1 MFRNK
6 IKNEFLAYFLMIYIE
21 RKLAEN
27 IDLDSIIDEFYS
39 TRYRRIQ
46 LWYCNLFVFFFI
58 LYTLNLN

>member
-21 RKLAEN
+21 RKLTEN

-39 TRYRRIQ
+39 TGHRRIQ
-46 LWYCNLFVFFFI
+46 L
-58 LYTLNLN
+58 

>member
-27 IDLDSIIDEFYS
+27 INLDSIIDEFW
-39 TRYRRIQ
+39 I
-46 LWYCNLFVFFFI
+46 LFHR
-58 LYTLNLN
+58 T

>member
-21 RKLAEN
+21 RKLAKN

-39 TRYRRIQ
+39 TKHRRMQ
-46 LWYCNLFVFFFI
+46 L
-58 LYTLNLN
+58 

>member
-39 TRYRRIQ
+39 TGHRRIQ

>member
-27 IDLDSIIDEFYS
+27 INLDSIIDEFYS
-39 TRYRRIQ
+39 TRHRRIQ
-46 LWYCNLFVFFFI
+46 L
-58 LYTLNLN
+58 